1 MDAAP
6 DARPRPEQTFFAD
19 PVLDRVLGMV
29 MALSAE
35 VWTLRETQRRMAIAL
50 ERAGLPADAV
60 PTPEEDAA
68 IARDR
73 EAFTAALLENLL
85 GRQVS
90 KGAL

>member
-1 MDAAP
+1 MDGDP
-6 DARPRPEQTFFAD
+6 RPRLEQTFFAD

-35 VWTLRETQRRMAIAL
+35 VWTLREMQRRMALAL
-50 ERAGLPADAV
+50 ERAGLAADAE
-60 PTPEEDAA
+60 PTPEEAAA
-68 IARDR
+68 IARDC